1 MVDDEPVVRQ
11 IVKVALERSGR
22 KVLMADTGEAAVAE
36 MSAHADQIGLVLL
49 DWKMP
54 GMDGAE
60 TLARLLR
67 IKPSLKVIL
76 SSGFSQAEAEES
88 FRYSSVIDYLQKP
101 YRMSEL
107 ARVVEK
113 ALPQAGPSY

>member
-1 MVDDEPVVRQ
+1 M
-11 IVKVALERSGR
+11 
-22 KVLMADTGEAAVAE
+22 
-36 MSAHADQIGLVLL
+36 LL

-54 GMDGAE
+54 VMDGAE

-113 ALPQAGPSY
+113 ALPQAGPSYYK